1 MWTIARLAAVL
12 ATLGT
17 LALAATPAAAD
28 TNNFG
33 QQVKMCATMMVPPAG
48 PDGQITMTMN
58 GTTMTF
64 ANFGA
69 MVTYMQDHSMC
80 S

>member
-1 MWTIARLAAVL
+1 MLIARVAVVLAA
-12 ATLGT
+12 LGIVGG
-17 LALAATPAAAD
+17 ASTPAAAQ
-28 TNNFG
+28 TSNFG
-33 QQVKMCATMMVPPAG
+33 QQVKMCANMMLPPAG

-64 ANFGA
+64 RNFGA